1 MTEAEKKAEEMRIKD
16 AEMLERRK
24 KKFDAARFAHIENTN
39 KIHGQPKPPK
49 QAPEQP
55 KAPDE
60 KQESKRKGWRIF
72 KKKNKDTTT
81 DTALIKEST
90 NPTVPPA
97 KSPPPIAARSVKPAN
112 IRQEMSPG
120 WAAVAKQNERPQ
132 PNVGHSSD
140 LNYPRPESSSTPT
153 ARVPPTAA
161 SKNSPTPPAPEPPKY
176 KTVGYGTTGGKKSTE
191 TSGSSNSNSSISGT
205 IAAFQAGAPKPKTG
219 NPRQMKQLE
228 AVTSTS
234 ESMDARGN
242 ITRTITRTITEPNGE
257 TRTETEVIEKP
268 AKR

>member
-1 MTEAEKKAEEMRIKD
+1 MTEAEKKAEEMRKKD

-39 KIHGQPKPPK
+39 KIHGQPAKPPK
-49 QAPEQP
+49 PAPEQP
-55 KAPDE
+55 KAPDK

-72 KKKNKDTTT
+72 KKKNKDTDTT
-81 DTALIKEST
+81 LIKESST
-90 NPTVPPA
+90 NPTAVPPA

-140 LNYPRPESSSTPT
+140 LNFPRPESSSTPT
-153 ARVPPTAA
+153 AHVPPTAE
-161 SKNSPTPPAPEPPKY
+161 SKNSPTPPVPEPPKY
-176 KTVGYGTTGGKKSTE
+176 KTVGYGTTGGKKPTE
-191 TSGSSNSNSSISGT
+191 TSSSSSSVSGT
-205 IAAFQAGAPKPKTG
+205 IAAFQASAPKPKTG
-219 NPRQMKQLE
+219 NPRQMKE
-228 AVTSTS
+228 PKVVTSTS

-242 ITRTITRTITEPNGE
+242 ITRTITRQITEPDGK